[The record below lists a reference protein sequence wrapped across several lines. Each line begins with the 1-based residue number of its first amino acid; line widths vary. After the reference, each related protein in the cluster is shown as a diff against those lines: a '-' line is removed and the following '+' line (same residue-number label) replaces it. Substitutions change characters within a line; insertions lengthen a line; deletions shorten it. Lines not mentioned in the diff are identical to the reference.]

1 MTEHDLITRVLAGD
15 PAAER
20 TLYERYVDQVW
31 RMTYRL
37 AGDADRAADWTQE
50 TFLKVYQRL
59 QEFRGEAKL
68 GSWIGA
74 VAMSVSLDG
83 LRKVRRRA
91 AREAPL
97 EEGHQVAASTDRPRD
112 ADLKDRLYRAIDEL
126 ADGYRAVFVLHELEG
141 YSHEEIAEMLHVT
154 PGTSKAQLHRARARL
169 RESLAAFV

>member
-1 MTEHDLITRVLAGD
+1 
-15 PAAER
+15 
-20 TLYERYVDQVW
+20 
-31 RMTYRL
+31 
-37 AGDADRAADWTQE
+37 
-50 TFLKVYQRL
+50 
-59 QEFRGEAKL
+59 
-68 GSWIGA
+68 IGA